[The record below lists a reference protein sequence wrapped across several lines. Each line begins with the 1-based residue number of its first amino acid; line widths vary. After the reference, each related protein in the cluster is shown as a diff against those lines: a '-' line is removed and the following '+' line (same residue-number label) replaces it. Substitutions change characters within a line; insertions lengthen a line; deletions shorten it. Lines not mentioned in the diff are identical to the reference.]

1 MTEDPI
7 GKQIKFLVAH
17 ENPDMDA
24 IGAMWLFKRF
34 GGTGFD
40 STEFYFVHA
49 GDRMDGGTM
58 EAKGVTEDEVVHVD
72 TGMGIFD
79 HHQPDNT
86 AHDSAT
92 LRTYSYLASKFA
104 EVEAD
109 VALKRVVGFVNETDH
124 FESYHWPD
132 PDKDRY
138 IFMMEEILAGLR
150 SSEHFTDREV
160 VEFGMLC
167 YDGVYTSMKIRVR
180 AEEDLEMKGVP
191 FESRWGKALA
201 ITNKNDEVIKLAQ
214 KRGYVL
220 VVRKDEVTGA
230 IRVKSAPDPTINLRH
245 VFDAIKEKDTEG
257 TWYYH
262 PSGHMLINGSR
273 KHSGQVPTKLTLDEV
288 VELVKKVREV

>member
-1 MTEDPI
+1 MTEDPV
-7 GKQIKFLVAH
+7 GKTIKYLVAH

-34 GGTGFD
+34 GGSGFD
-40 STEFYFVHA
+40 AVEYYFVHA
-49 GDRMDGGTM
+49 GDLMDAGTM
-58 EAKGVTEDEVVHVD
+58 SAKEIREDEVVHVD
-72 TGMGIFD
+72 TGMGVFD
-79 HHQPDNT
+79 HHQPNNT

-92 LRTYSYLASKFA
+92 LRTFQYLAQKFA
-104 EVEAD
+104 EVAED
-109 VALKRVVGFVNETDH
+109 EALKRVVGFINETDH
-124 FESYHWPD
+124 FEAYHWPD

-138 IFMMEEILAGLR
+138 LFMMEEILAGLR

-180 AEEDLEMKGVP
+180 AEEDLETKGQE
-191 FESRWGKALA
+191 FESQWGRALA

-214 KRGYVL
+214 KRGFVL
-220 VVRKDEVTGA
+220 VVRKDEMTGA
-230 IRVKSAPDPTINLRH
+230 IRVKSAPDPNISLRS
-245 VFDAIKEKDTEG
+245 VFEQIKQLDTEG

-273 KHSGQVPTKLTLDEV
+273 KHSGQVPTKLTLEEV
-288 VELVKKVREV
+288 VGMVEKKSN

>member
-7 GKQIKFLVAH
+7 GTQIKLLVAH

-24 IGAMWLFKRF
+24 IGAIWLFKRF
-34 GGTGFD
+34 GGSGFD
-40 STEFYFVHA
+40 ATEYYFVHA
-49 GDRMDGGTM
+49 GDRMDAGTM
-58 EAKGVTEDEVVHVD
+58 QAKGVSDEEVVHVD

-92 LRTYSYLASKFA
+92 LRTYDYLSTHISDIAD
-104 EVEAD
+104 D
-109 VALKRVVGFVNETDH
+109 VALRRVVGFVNETDH

-138 IFMMEEILAGLR
+138 IFMMEEILSGLR

-180 AEEDLEMKGVP
+180 AEEDLENKGAEFVS
-191 FESRWGKALA
+191 EWGRALA

-230 IRVKSAPDPTINLRH
+230 MRIKSAPSPDISLKR
-245 VFDAIKEKDTEG
+245 VYDQIKELDHEG

-273 KHSGQVPTKLTLDEV
+273 KHSGQVPTKLSLDEV
-288 VELVKKVREV
+288 VGLLKKE